1 VEKQVVEESLRVEVG
16 CLPEFIGPRGVA
28 QRPAVRAEA
37 QGLDGEA
44 VHGQQPT
51 ALAVAQGQRKTA
63 ADGGQQAAALRRRVL
78 RRQQGLLERW
88 QGAGRPA
95 RPALNG

>member
-1 VEKQVVEESLRVEVG
+1 MPATVELSVPPDRKQGLRVEIG
-16 CLPEFIGPRGVA
+16 RLPEFIGPRGVA
-28 QRPAVRAEA
+28 QRPAVHAVA

-63 ADGGQQAAALRRRVL
+63 TDGGQQAAALRTSGSAGE
-78 RRQQGLLERW
+78 QGMH
-88 QGAGRPA
+88 
-95 RPALNG
+95 